1 MRRDELAILDDF
13 GRGRSRRLPFRHD
26 PLSRRALHG
35 VALLSLQYVTD
46 THMNPL
52 RRAVSMVKDSLTYF
66 GMDAF
71 RVAEESK

>member
-1 MRRDELAILDDF
+1 
-13 GRGRSRRLPFRHD
+13 
-26 PLSRRALHG
+26 
-35 VALLSLQYVTD
+35 
-46 THMNPL
+46 MNPL